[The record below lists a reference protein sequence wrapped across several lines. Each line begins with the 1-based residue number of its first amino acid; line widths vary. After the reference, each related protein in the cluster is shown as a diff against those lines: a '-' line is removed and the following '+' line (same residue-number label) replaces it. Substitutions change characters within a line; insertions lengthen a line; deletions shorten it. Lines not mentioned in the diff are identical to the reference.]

1 MEPTSQPS
9 RGREPRT
16 EGRAMIANPENRQDC
31 PRTAAGC
38 RDDGSTVPRPGSRQ
52 TAILTP
58 LRAFRHGLAPRQSDR
73 PSSYLITSSVV

>member
-38 RDDGSTVPRPGSRQ
+38 RDDGSTVPRPGIAPDGDSD
-52 TAILTP
+52 
-58 LRAFRHGLAPRQSDR
+58 AFAGFPAWAR
-73 PSSYLITSSVV
+73 PPPIGPAE